1 MVAVGADEYAVDGNN
16 KTPLQ
21 RSFEALGTFETNLL
35 LEFAPKLREC
45 MSKADMK
52 LYREKM
58 RGAKEAAD
66 KYFAEYQEI
75 FGPE

>member
-1 MVAVGADEYAVDGNN
+1 VGADPYAVDGNN

-35 LEFAPKLREC
+35 LEFAPKLGAC
-45 MSKADMK
+45 MAEEDMK
-52 LYREKM
+52 RYCEKQ

-66 KYFAEYQEI
+66 KYFAEYQ
-75 FGPE
+75 